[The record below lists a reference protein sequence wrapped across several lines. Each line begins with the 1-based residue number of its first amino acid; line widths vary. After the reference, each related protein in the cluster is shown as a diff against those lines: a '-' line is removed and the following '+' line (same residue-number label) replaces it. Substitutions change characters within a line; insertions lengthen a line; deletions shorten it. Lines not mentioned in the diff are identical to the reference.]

1 MGINR
6 VVGAPYQE
14 NEVAESFTTNH
25 AVDFYQVHAAL
36 GSPVTVTL
44 DPYAVRGDRVTIQD
58 IAGNAATQN
67 ITIVPSP
74 GQTFISGAT
83 SFVIGTN
90 YGRVDLTFNGL
101 LQAWIP
107 SSIAGGSSTKTAFV
121 QSGNAFGAT
130 AVLGTTDANTLS
142 IITGG
147 NTRLTL
153 ADGAVN
159 TTGLDAPGSLT
170 IGGTTATSLTVGRTG
185 VPVTAPAGLLVAAST
200 GVIDTASAGSLQIAP
215 NNATSLAVGNQN
227 TTLMQFFMGPS
238 SGATH
243 VVAFQNSSQAYVA
256 LVSNTNNTANSD
268 GILITAGL
276 NAGGTAN
283 FIGFNR
289 PDGTLIGSVS
299 QNGATAVAYN
309 LTSDARLKENV
320 KDSERGLDILRRVRI
335 RDFNYI
341 GENRRLQG
349 FIAQEL
355 MEVYPDAVTP
365 GGDDPKTRPFSIDY
379 GRVTPLL
386 AIAIQE
392 LHAKHEK
399 LVAEVAELRRAA

>member
-14 NEVAESFTTNH
+14 NEITESVTTNH
-25 AVDFYQVHAAL
+25 SIDFYQVNAAH
-36 GSPVTVTL
+36 GSPVTITL
-44 DPYAVRGDRVTIQD
+44 DPNAVRGDRVSIQD
-58 IAGNAATQN
+58 IAGNAASQP

-74 GQTFISGAT
+74 GQSIIGGNT

-90 YGRVDLTFNGL
+90 YGRADLTYNGL
-101 LQAWIP
+101 LLAWIP
-107 SSIAGGSSTKTAFV
+107 SSIAGGSSTHTAFV
-121 QSGNAFGAT
+121 QAGNAFGAT

-147 NTRLTL
+147 NQRLTL
-153 ADGAVN
+153 ADGAAN
-159 TTGLDAPGSLT
+159 TTALDAPGSLT
-170 IGGTTATSLTVGRTG
+170 VGGTTATAITIGRSAISAVSFPSG
-185 VPVTAPAGLLVAAST
+185 VSASGQGVLVAPSS
-200 GVIDTASAGSLQIAP
+200 VIDTTSAGQLQIAP
-215 NNATSLAVGNQN
+215 NNATSLALGNQN

-256 LVSNTNNTANSD
+256 LISNTNNIANSD
-268 GILITAGL
+268 GVLITAGL
-276 NAGGTAN
+276 TAGGTAN

-309 LTSDARLKENV
+309 LTSDGRLKENV

-341 GENRRLQG
+341 GETRRLQG

-355 MEVYPDAVTP
+355 MEVYPDAVTV
-365 GGDDPKTRPFSIDY
+365 GGDDPKTKPFAVDY
-379 GRVTPLL
+379 GRLTPLL
-386 AIAIQE
+386 ALAIQE
-392 LHAKHEK
+392 LEGQHGGRINK
-399 LVAEVAELRRAA
+399 